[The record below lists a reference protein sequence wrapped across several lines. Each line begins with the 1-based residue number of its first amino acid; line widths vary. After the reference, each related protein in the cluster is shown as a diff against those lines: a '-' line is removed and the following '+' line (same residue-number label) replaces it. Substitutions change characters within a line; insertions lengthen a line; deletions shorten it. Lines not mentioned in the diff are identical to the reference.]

1 MFQVFHNFSITLFF
15 SAPKKA
21 TANVTPSKKLRP
33 NLSTSWRGGSEGIRN
48 PSSRITN
55 YYGPYPKML
64 LESARFELLKLID
77 MREGYGYDKLK
88 LKLGIYQ
95 DGSRD
100 VDFDGWGDAS
110 DYFSCSG
117 EPEEYLQDFDFDP
130 SFSRHLNDPSNH
142 NSHFSHDV
150 TSSDYQAF
158 SNSPTKVNEKNESGL
173 NTKGQSKSKPVATVT
188 SQELNG
194 NDTDTTSDSSDSSAE
209 SEDDMNKKADSNNLD
224 AMNKKA
230 DSNNL
235 DAKNNESGSNT
246 IKKNKLDSNI
256 VAEHKAE
263 DKEKVEETTYS
274 ATDDN
279 NKNSMLF
286 SSGTVQSAETVVNK
300 PQANAIVDNGGKLLH
315 NSESSSTETATKGV
329 IDNQEAAVVND
340 NGNTMSNTAEVGSED
355 KDNQSSLNNSVI
367 ILEDGE
373 ITTTEINPIVI
384 EESYIE
390 AGMVDNTMPS
400 NSADSPVEI
409 TDSTDSCEEILPNGT
424 EMIIDLADSTVSD
437 GSGAHSEDGTS
448 RHSLKR
454 KHIEEVYEL
463 EEGEIISSDSD
474 DDDVQYL
481 GKSQVIHASK
491 QTDEPKSKK
500 QNISN
505 SNCSGGMIDIEN
517 NVQGP
522 SFVIDRTATAVNE
535 PPVDKNRN
543 FNDNPDIK
551 AKMMFN
557 DEGKTCSVV
566 KDDEINANVTES
578 AATLAIS
585 GTLQKKYK
593 CDYCPTISA
602 DGGKMLKHLL
612 DAKHYSSSHVLVNEN
627 GKPVLTDQKSGQ
639 KYHEAAFCGPIP
651 ICPEPYCSKVFKDI
665 YSCVFHY
672 TSAHNKKDR
681 AYALAELLGEDVI
694 PCKTTKNG
702 DYECEVCGAKFIC
715 SPLLLFEHKRK
726 ENHIT
731 IHPRPD
737 AQTVFLCCDCKEV
750 FYNLNDILRH
760 RVKSSSH
767 TKEVRVLHISFTRVK
782 KKLLPF
788 SDKPA
793 AGLSAV
799 ENEIRYLEALT
810 VCNTSKQTR
819 RQITARIRDLSKS
832 LK

>member
-1 MFQVFHNFSITLFF
+1 
-15 SAPKKA
+15 
-21 TANVTPSKKLRP
+21 
-33 NLSTSWRGGSEGIRN
+33 
-48 PSSRITN
+48 
-55 YYGPYPKML
+55 ML

-130 SFSRHLNDPSNH
+130 SFSRHLNDPNNH

-158 SNSPTKVNEKNESGL
+158 SNGKNESGL
-173 NTKGQSKSKPVATVT
+173 NTKGQRRSAPVATVT
-188 SQELNG
+188 SQEQNG
-194 NDTDTTSDSSDSSAE
+194 NDTDTTSDSSDSSTDAE
-209 SEDDMNKKADSNNLD
+209 DEINKKTDSNNLD
-224 AMNKKA
+224 T
-230 DSNNL
+230 
-235 DAKNNESGSNT
+235 KNNESVSNT
-246 IKKNKLDSNI
+246 VKKNKLDSDI

-263 DKEKVEETTYS
+263 DKEKSEGTAAN
-274 ATDDN
+274 ATDDDDDDDD
-279 NKNSMLF
+279 NKNSMLS
-286 SSGTVQSAETVVNK
+286 SSGTVQIAETIINK
-300 PQANAIVDNGGKLLH
+300 PEANAIVDNGENLSHDLD
-315 NSESSSTETATKGV
+315 SSSTETATKGV

-340 NGNTMSNTAEVGSED
+340 NGNTMSNTAEVGSVDE
-355 KDNQSSLNNSVI
+355 DNQSTLNSSVI
-367 ILEDGE
+367 ILEDSE

-390 AGMVDNTMPS
+390 VGMVDNTMPS

-424 EMIIDLADSTVSD
+424 EMIIDLADNTVSD
-437 GSGAHSEDGTS
+437 GSGALSEDGSS

-454 KHIEEVYEL
+454 KRIEEVYEL
-463 EEGEIISSDSD
+463 EEGEIISSDSE

-505 SNCSGGMIDIEN
+505 SNCTSGMIDIEN
-517 NVQGP
+517 NGL
-522 SFVIDRTATAVNE
+522 SFVIDRTPAAVNE
-535 PPVDKNRN
+535 PLVDKNRN
-543 FNDNPDIK
+543 YNDNTDKTKI
-551 AKMMFN
+551 MT
-557 DEGKTCSVV
+557 DYEGKTGSVV
-566 KDDEINANVTES
+566 KDEINANVTES
-578 AATLAIS
+578 AATLATS
-585 GTLQKKYK
+585 GILQKKYK